1 MSMNLSNATHAVMN
15 KTGITTL
22 WKAFKLA
29 LGDLAK
35 IVPEILL
42 ILAIIA
48 TYFALA
54 VLITKLIRRLFS
66 LLRVDELLKPFIKQT
81 YFSLSGLITALID
94 LGIALLAVYTIVLT
108 IAPHQIHTLNVV
120 MSYISRVVS
129 VVFLV
134 LFMFIALNAIVDR
147 IRVEAKMKGFILLL
161 LIFVTIVPTLD
172 ITALSPEVKSALAWG
187 LSLGIGLSI
196 GVFSAWYF
204 FHEIL
209 ERRSS
214 SCKSD

>member
-1 MSMNLSNATHAVMN
+1 MSFNITNSTQVLMN
-15 KTGITTL
+15 KTGVTTL

-29 LGDLAK
+29 LGDVAR

-42 ILAIIA
+42 VLAIIA
-48 TYFALA
+48 TYFALGI
-54 VLITKLIRRLFS
+54 LITKLIKRLFT
-66 LLRVDELLKPFIKQT
+66 LLRVDELLKPFLKQT
-81 YFSLSGLITALID
+81 YFSLSGLVTALIN
-94 LGIALLAVYTIVLT
+94 LGIALLALYTIVLT
-108 IAPHQIHTLNVV
+108 VAPQQIHTLNLVIGYV
-120 MSYISRVVS
+120 SRVAS

-134 LFMFIALNAIVDR
+134 IFIFIALNAIVDKM
-147 IRVEAKMKGFILLL
+147 RVEAKMKGFILLL
-161 LIFVTIVPTLD
+161 LIFITIVPTLD

-209 ERRSS
+209 ERRSRE
-214 SCKSD
+214 